1 MTQAPLACLAIAP
14 VSSERVFPPIC
25 ISFLWLIFPSDAR
38 GHSSPRCCCL
48 CPRWPNDGIRPMR
61 DVGLLADAELVD
73 DRPVA
78 LEVRLLEV
86 VEKAAAAA
94 DELEK
99 PAPAVVILRV
109 SLEMLREIG

>member
-1 MTQAPLACLAIAP
+1 MPLCRYATL
-14 VSSERVFPPIC
+14 FPD
-25 ISFLWLIFPSDAR
+25 S
-38 GHSSPRCCCL
+38 
-48 CPRWPNDGIRPMR
+48 
-61 DVGLLADAELVD
+61 ELVD
-73 DRPVA
+73 DRPVP

-109 SLEMLREIG
+109 SLEMLREIGDAIGEERDLYFRRARVPLVGGEARDQLRFLLLGGRQNPVC